1 MSRRGKAGQGKERG
15 RSTLSGLSAFTGWA
29 SYISGPGW
37 TCAVLGGRAPAQI
50 MSGGGIMSRDNVLD
64 AATRAF
70 SVRGFARSSMRA
82 IAKNTGTTIAN
93 MYNYYESK
101 QAMFD
106 AVVDRMRET
115 NQRRALEMQAQKELE
130 DHPMKMASLLGVTSE
145 TVLKSIIGGK

>member
-1 MSRRGKAGQGKERG
+1 
-15 RSTLSGLSAFTGWA
+15 
-29 SYISGPGW
+29 
-37 TCAVLGGRAPAQI
+37 
-50 MSGGGIMSRDNVLD
+50 
-64 AATRAF
+64 
-70 SVRGFARSSMRA
+70 MRA
-82 IAKNTGTTIAN
+82 IARNTGTTIAN

-106 AVVDRMRET
+106 AMVDRMRET